1 MQISCEK
8 DVLINNINIVTKAVS
23 SKTTLPILECILLMV
38 DQKGFRLI
46 ANDLEL
52 GIETSNMEAEVYE
65 LGSVALE
72 ARMFFDIVKS
82 LPDNIVE
89 ITVDEKNIAVIKS
102 GKSEFKLL
110 GQNGNEFPLLPQIE
124 KISKMRINA
133 VKFKNMIRQTIFS
146 VAVEENRPILT
157 GELIEIKNGF
167 MNLVAIDG
175 FRVSFRTIEMP
186 DFNDDI
192 EVVIPAKALNEV
204 SKILSDKEENIIDI
218 YFTDKHILFEMDSCI
233 IVSRILDGEYIK
245 YEQLFTDDHKT
256 LVKINRDLFIKSLE
270 RATLVSKESKKTP
283 VSLNIKDNTLIVTS
297 NTELGESYDEINIE
311 TDGDDLEIGFNPK
324 YLIDAMKAI
333 DEEFIKLQFMTSLS
347 PCIIR
352 GMEREDY
359 KYLVLPLKL

>member
-1 MQISCEK
+1 MQISCAK

-82 LPDNIVE
+82 LPDNTVE

-124 KISKMRINA
+124 KNSKMRINA

-146 VAVEENRPILT
+146 VAVEENR
-157 GELIEIKNGF
+157 
-167 MNLVAIDG
+167 
-175 FRVSFRTIEMP
+175 TIEMP

-192 EVVIPAKALNEV
+192 EVVVPAKALNEV
-204 SKILSDKEENIIDI
+204 SKILPDKEENIIDI
-218 YFTDKHILFEMDSCI
+218 YFTDKHILFEMESCI

-256 LVKINRDLFIKSLE
+256 LVKINRELFIKSLE

-347 PCIIR
+347 PCIIK